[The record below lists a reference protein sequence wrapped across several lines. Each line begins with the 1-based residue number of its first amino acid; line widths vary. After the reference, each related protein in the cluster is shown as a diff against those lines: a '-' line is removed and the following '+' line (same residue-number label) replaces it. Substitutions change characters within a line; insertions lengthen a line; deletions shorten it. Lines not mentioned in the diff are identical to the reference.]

1 MEAGARR
8 MEEETSTKAAQ
19 PPERI
24 SAAGGGPRTGQHP
37 TRCAA
42 RNRPAHQTRARSRRG
57 SEVFFRD
64 EGVDSG
70 RSRLVGRGR
79 EGCAPRRG
87 SNINIIITEVTA
99 SHVSTAGLVLELS
112 SGRAKRSLPQRR
124 LHNVALP
131 RPSDQARRRRR
142 GGYGLYARRRSEDS
156 ALSTLTRTLRRRDA
170 GGRGPLRDL
179 FPVSS
184 GHGRADGA
192 VHRHIPRP
200 GCLCALRNTSSPAI
214 APTCRSRATWGAVSQ
229 SHTHLTIHPI
239 GIYLRAGDQPGGQ
252 AMGPSNRQDLTR
264 VPGVKPSG
272 LRRPSATGQRG
283 CARYHLLASQ
293 GLAQQTYYYLLP
305 LPTDRKIVRSTGKD
319 SSLLGP
325 GSRRAW
331 GPTALRPGA
340 ASSLA
345 VSPAVVLART
355 NCKLPWRSPG
365 KRGHPC
371 RQVPLSPLMVFQKH
385 FGTDMEAFQSVC
397 PPAHRAMSQPA

>member
-1 MEAGARR
+1 MDASSARRFTRQDAGSSASSRHQRGVAVQQRSSRRDAHTGIERPETRADDAASKGQAAPARAAMEAGARR

-42 RNRPAHQTRARSRRG
+42 RNRPAHQTRTRSRRR

-79 EGCAPRRG
+79 EVSAGGAGRRGVHDRVLIDHEQGCAPRRG

-156 ALSTLTRTLRRRDA
+156 ALSTLTRTLRRKDA

-200 GCLCALRNTSSPAI
+200 GYLCALRNTSSPAI

-252 AMGPSNRQDLTR
+252 ATGPSNRQDLTR

-272 LRRPSATGQRG
+272 LRRPSVTGQRG
-283 CARYHLLASQ
+283 CAR
-293 GLAQQTYYYLLP
+293 
-305 LPTDRKIVRSTGKD
+305 
-319 SSLLGP
+319 
-325 GSRRAW
+325 
-331 GPTALRPGA
+331 
-340 ASSLA
+340 
-345 VSPAVVLART
+345 
-355 NCKLPWRSPG
+355 
-365 KRGHPC
+365 
-371 RQVPLSPLMVFQKH
+371 
-385 FGTDMEAFQSVC
+385 
-397 PPAHRAMSQPA
+397 